1 MMRCL
6 LEQTGSW
13 YQVHTCLSYQNSCV
27 VGTVYDPPVFM
38 VTCTLNTCVCI
49 VVYSVYC
56 VLEYVS
62 LCTSGLAVSQLIL
75 SSRTVWVRCVNGDLA
90 RRYGVSDRNPAGDYW
105 KKIPGNANWLTGETG
120 VILVRLGVSDCCYCS
135 ERANMYYGKNMYR
148 MSVFTVQMLSERRL
162 L

>member
-1 MMRCL
+1 M
-6 LEQTGSW
+6 
-13 YQVHTCLSYQNSCV
+13 
-27 VGTVYDPPVFM
+27 
-38 VTCTLNTCVCI
+38 CVCI

-120 VILVRLGVSDCCYCS
+120 VILVRLGVCDCYYCLKHK
-135 ERANMYYGKNMYR
+135 EEICTMVKLCTECLFLLCR
-148 MSVFTVQMLSERRL
+148 LSQ
-162 L
+162 